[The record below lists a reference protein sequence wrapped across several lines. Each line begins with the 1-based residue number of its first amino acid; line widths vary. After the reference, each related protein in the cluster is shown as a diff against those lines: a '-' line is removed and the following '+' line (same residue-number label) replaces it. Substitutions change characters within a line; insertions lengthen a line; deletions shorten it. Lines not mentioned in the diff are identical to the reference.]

1 MAASQ
6 TPSKRER
13 TTSEGVTNARLSISE
28 RRAARMRARGED
40 RTTLKQRAASIPE
53 AMHDLASAHARALV
67 VIGIAVAFVALL
79 YVPVRSY
86 YVAMRTNQDLQR
98 IADAYEQQNQALLQ
112 EIMRLHSQEGIEDE
126 AHKRGWGYE
135 DETNVTVE
143 GLEAEPTPDEPKDVV
158 IADERPWYQ
167 IILDVLFMYEPGHW
181 Q

>member
-1 MAASQ
+1 MSASQ

-28 RRAARMRARGED
+28 RRAARMRARGEE

-126 AHKRGWGYE
+126 AHKRGLGYE
-135 DETNVTVE
+135 DETTVTVE
-143 GLEAEPTPDEPKDVV
+143 GVEDDALPEELGEIQLEDDRA
-158 IADERPWYQ
+158 WYVKV
-167 IILDVLFMYEPGHW
+167 LDFLFVYTFGNW